1 MRKFVFSA
9 QHRVAAAPGQPPVSR
24 TSVSRN
30 GSDETSQRP
39 TQSVQMMIAHAK
51 TSTPL
56 GSFPFHPMSAINAAM
71 QFQNA
76 KLFTLDFGPQT
87 ADETLAPKCSFSTLD
102 FGLWTKVRTP
112 YKIITINFRP
122 SSVWPKGQ
130 EHTHSKQL
138 FSNDYLTISGDVTGH
153 DSMCGLHGN

>member
-9 QHRVAAAPGQPPVSR
+9 QHRVVAAPGQPPVSR

-39 TQSVQMMIAHAK
+39 TQSVQMMVAHAK
-51 TSTPL
+51 TSTPP

-87 ADETLAPKCSFSTLD
+87 ADETLAPKCAFLHS
-102 FGLWTKVRTP
+102 GLWTLDESPNPVQN
-112 YKIITINFRP
+112 NFRP

-138 FSNDYLTISGDVTGH
+138 FSNDYYMTISGDVTGH
-153 DSMCGLHGN
+153 DSMCGLDGN